1 MTEQWAI
8 IKAALVALVVAVLIW
23 VWAEGESLTS
33 RQTDPIQVIFP
44 VEASNDLVI
53 RPIDPKWKGT
63 VRIRLEG
70 AVRVLDRAA
79 GQLGREIRLTPELEG
94 MPRAPVDRVDIDLEK
109 VIRGLPALAGASGAV
124 AEVEPAKV
132 TVTVVKMV
140 TRSLPVRVDFA
151 RPLAL
156 DGTPVTTPATVD
168 IRLPEPV
175 AAVLPLDAQA
185 VATIG
190 AAEIARIKSD
200 GPQVLSAV
208 VRPPDAALIAPEV
221 VVTPDTVSVSFR
233 IRQSIDTVKL
243 PTVPVW
249 YSLPPTEDGS
259 KWNIEILD
267 KFLTD
272 VVINGPSNDVQRIR
286 SGQTAVKAMIE
297 FTSDELER
305 ASADKAGVTRQVSF
319 PGLPAGLS
327 AVVANPTVRV
337 KVTKRAANGGAG
349 SAAPPIGEPADSG
362 SGRLLPAI
370 P

>member
-1 MTEQWAI
+1 MSEQWAI
-8 IKAALVALVVAVLIW
+8 LKAALVALVVAVLIW
-23 VWAEGESLTS
+23 IWAEGESLTS
-33 RQTDPIQVIFP
+33 RQTDAIQVTFP
-44 VEASNDLVI
+44 VEPSNDLVI
-53 RPIDPKWKGT
+53 RPIDPNWKGT

-79 GQLGREIRLTPELEG
+79 GQLGRDIHFTPDLDA
-94 MPRAPVDRVDIDLEK
+94 MPRAPVDRMDIDLEK
-109 VIRGLPALAGASGAV
+109 VIRGLPALAGISGVV

-175 AAVLPLDAQA
+175 AALLPLDAQA
-185 VATIG
+185 VAAIG
-190 AAEIARIKSD
+190 TTEIARIKGD
-200 GPQVLSAV
+200 GPQLVSAV
-208 VRPPDAALIAPEV
+208 VRPPDGALLAPEV
-221 VVTPDTVSVSFR
+221 AVAPDTVSVSFR

-259 KWNIEILD
+259 RWNIEILD

-272 VVINGPSNDVQRIR
+272 VVINGPSDDVQRIK

-327 AVVANPTVRV
+327 AVVVNPTVRV
-337 KVTKRAANGGAG
+337 KVSKRQSNGAG
-349 SAAPPIGEPADSG
+349 TATTPPIGAPAEPGA
-362 SGRLLPAI
+362 GRLLPAI

>member
-8 IKAALVALVVAVLIW
+8 VKAALVALVVAVLIW
-23 VWAEGESLTS
+23 IWAEGESLTS
-33 RQTDPIQVIFP
+33 RQTDAIQVTFP
-44 VEASNDLVI
+44 VEPSNDLVV

-79 GQLGREIRLTPELEG
+79 GQIGREIRLTPDLDG
-94 MPRAPVDRVDIDLEK
+94 MPHAPVDRVDVDLEK
-109 VIRGLPALAGASGAV
+109 VIRGLPALAGAAGAV
-124 AEVEPAKV
+124 AEVEPSKV

-140 TRSLPVRVDFA
+140 TKSLPVRVEFA

-168 IRLPEPV
+168 IRLPEPL
-175 AAVLPLDAQA
+175 AAALPLDAQA

-190 AAEIARIKSD
+190 DAEIARIKGD
-200 GPQVLSAV
+200 GPQVVSAV
-208 VRPPDAALIAPEV
+208 VRPPDAALVVPEAS
-221 VVTPDTVSVSFR
+221 VTPDTVSVAFR
-233 IRQSIDTVKL
+233 IKQSIDSVKL

-259 KWNIEILD
+259 KWNIDILD

-272 VVINGPSNDVQRIR
+272 VVINGPSEDVQRVR
-286 SGQTAVKAMIE
+286 SGQTPVKAMIE

-305 ASADKAGVTRQVSF
+305 ASADKAGVTRQVTF

-337 KVTKRAANGGAG
+337 KVTKRQSNGAAG
-349 SAAPPIGEPADSG
+349 SAGSPIGAPADSEP
-362 SGRLLPAI
+362 GRMLPAV